1 MKPKAHIKSTAYLI
15 AAGLL
20 AIASGGVLA
29 QGSHAQAETG
39 ISTLD
44 KAYLKDTAQSNLEEV
59 QFEPVVMSH
68 ATNRQDKQFGRQ
80 MKQDH
85 GKANAALKRLA
96 SRVGDKL
103 PTDVSKEQKA
113 LMNKL
118 SHLHGAKF
126 EAAYKQEMIRDH
138 TGDIAE
144 TKREISLGQ
153 NPLVKANAQKNLILL
168 QMHLKMSQALPSSGA
183 KNAPGT

>member
-1 MKPKAHIKSTAYLI
+1 MKPTAYIKSTAYI
-15 AAGLL
+15 VAAGLL
-20 AIASGGVLA
+20 AIPSGGVLA
-29 QGSHAQAETG
+29 RVRHAQSRMG

-68 ATNRQDKQFGRQ
+68 ATNSRDRQFGRR

-85 GKANAALKRLA
+85 GKANAALKRVA
-96 SRVGDKL
+96 SRVGNKL
-103 PTDVSKEQKA
+103 PTDVSEDQKA

-118 SHLHGAKF
+118 ASLHGAKF

-153 NPLVKANAQKNLILL
+153 NPLVKASAQKNLVLL
-168 QMHLKMSQALPSSGA
+168 QMHLKMSRGLPSSG
-183 KNAPGT
+183 KS